1 MKISN
6 NALNFLLAQY
16 RAIFKRAYVKGIAS
30 AVLLTAGLAAG
41 QAQAASLDITN
52 FQLPQSGQTAAI
64 TGDAAATGDYSNGNA
79 EFTNIAISSG
89 SGDIWN
95 GDVTIESGTAGNQNG
110 NNYIVSQSEIN
121 ITGDGSLTIDI
132 QDEAAVSTQGLLIAG
147 YGDKL
152 DLDIGAISVLNG
164 TLNITDN
171 GAASNSGSVTVAA
184 DTITVGSE
192 ADGTTAFLKL
202 TSSVADQGVTLGRVA
217 DTANGV
223 TASEISVLG
232 GGMLT
237 MQGSGSSG
245 ATVQGAS
252 LRLATG
258 AVMLTNLGENN
269 VVKTDDFTVEN
280 GAFKVISGSAAVGET
295 FQGHTATVQSGGN
308 FLVGQSGTWTIA
320 DTTDKTTDGDEIT
333 THVTFEAGSNVQV
346 DGNIIVSGGLLTI
359 ESGAGLHATTAP
371 NSNLSGSIVVA
382 EKGTGQGLEIDSSV
396 LKSFL
401 TAKDTYR
408 DITTGE
414 SGAYILAEQDYEDAA
429 GSVVLKNGRLTFS
442 DQSVVLSDFAFKSGD
457 GASGS
462 AGAIVLSGSNVIS
475 GNDISIAHKLTEDGK
490 ANGIALSGVT
500 LHVSPKGV
508 LTLGDGTDTGLTQLS
523 GSGVTKLTIRDG
535 LNVNVKNNGFFTF
548 DGASESVSFV
558 NSDPNWTAEV
568 NGNLE
573 FTSSQRTPVKGQWV
587 FNDDVKLTNIGEAH
601 NTLHIGPWN
610 GGANPDSGDKFA
622 YDTNVAFEGQIINNA
637 ANGGYVGILAQT
649 NGLDGVE
656 TTVDFT
662 QATLKSPNGNA
673 GGLLS
678 FQAYD
683 NAVMKFAGNQ
693 FDQILSSSKTNGSGD
708 DADGFSLLAG
718 RGGTIEITTPVTG
731 EYDFGKFHAKQ
742 AGQDDGKYYE
752 QQVTFD
758 GAGVL
763 DINGDL
769 GLYTGN
775 KNDDS
780 VSGAALNIGE
790 GTIKA
795 KQISLTN
802 YHVTDDKTNT
812 YEAVTLKSGTLAVS
826 QGLTVNRSDTL
837 NVGAA
842 AGDKA
847 NIVLE
852 SDTLTGTGTLAVEK
866 DVNLNG
872 EGSIKVVQGAW
883 STTANIYTKDSGSL
897 VLQNTTEGY
906 DAEEL
911 ADNTYG
917 ASFVGKNFKAE
928 GTGTAISAGAGT
940 KATFDTM
947 QLADTADVVLSD
959 GHLLVN
965 GANVT
970 LGENERPAD
979 NPAYVN
985 PDANKT
991 STTAGIDFG
1000 TADITVTGA
1009 QGVMEFGELATSKL
1023 LSFSG
1028 DQAVLT
1034 RDGIDEANFHVSDF
1048 GQLKFNFAENTE
1060 LNTAKISS
1068 LINAVGVGDK
1078 NGTGY
1083 INLGNTDLGLNFK
1096 NQENGTTTIAWSDLE
1111 DYVNVIGSAATSEKL
1126 MSAQVT
1132 DIAYTDKVK
1141 GHYGALS
1148 VVTTNNSLALNGPTS
1163 LHNAAAFG
1171 NNFAVNQNTGEL
1183 IALRLE
1189 NGADLNL
1196 ANGGNVGAIEG
1207 GFDNDVIISNDA
1219 DVAGPTTTTVAGG
1232 ITRVDLLQVGSAN
1245 DLVVQ
1250 GNVEA
1255 LELDVQGTLTNAA
1268 TANSLVSTNNLQV
1281 AAPATLTTNNLTLGH
1296 VNGAQ
1301 NNGTSEV
1308 LGTVTVSDT
1317 VTLQDGTL
1325 ALYGGSVST
1334 NDLVLDDGSS
1344 IRVGYEPLSTT
1355 TADDPN
1361 SDYDETKSYSG
1372 VFEATGTVE
1381 LNDGYLFVDP
1391 AYGEDTAL
1399 ISLNQFKDAD
1409 TNQHTN
1415 IGTMDGSAFVGANS
1429 ALAVGSESADF
1440 LRSKIARFQTN
1451 GSLSGEEDGVG
1462 AVMYVG
1468 NSFTLKQGHGIILT
1482 AQSLED
1488 FIDYY
1493 NTNDG
1498 VSANTFAP
1506 GTTEPKLA
1514 DTIYL
1519 GANTLVMM
1527 DAGALERANTS
1538 NTTVTPVISFGA
1550 TTAGTIV
1557 ADGGDILVDGQV
1569 RAGTYQ
1575 LVESGTAIEY
1585 IDGTAYAEVTD
1596 STAAHY
1602 DDNINVATDNEFLK
1616 GVLGANGQ
1624 VELGVDLANAHSIM
1638 SGASD
1643 PVVTTLIVYAQGY
1656 NGTRDADLSDGDQTD
1671 YLYDGYVQTG
1681 VDQTTGD
1688 PIYSKNRDYGNYFL
1702 DQVIST
1708 GNGASAEAVARMA
1721 VYGGAPQAAL
1731 KAGQSSTDAIAA
1743 RFGIGSALSNL
1754 TVAGNTQGAA
1764 LWLAPVYKTSSSD
1777 GFDAQGVEYGVDV
1790 DLYGVALGADYTLAN
1805 GMTFGA
1811 MFNVG
1816 SGEVDGD
1823 EAGSSVSNDFDYYGF
1838 GAYAGYTLG
1847 QFSVVGDISYT
1858 VADNEV
1864 EASTAFDRL
1873 GAQMDST
1880 NLSVGVT
1887 GKYELSFNGVNV
1899 TPHVGL
1905 RYSNIDLDDYTI
1917 DGEEVVASADSDKL
1931 NLFSIPVGV
1940 TIAKEFK
1947 GESWTVAPSFDL
1959 TLTGQFGDDEFDGSV
1974 SWAGVSNLNTDTTTE
1989 VIDNFTYGATL
2000 GVEAQSV
2007 GGVALGINVGY
2018 TGSSNVDEFG
2028 VNANA
2033 RFTF

>member
-41 QAQAASLDITN
+41 QAQAASLTITD
-52 FQLPQSGQTAAI
+52 LPDSGDTVTI
-64 TGDAAATGDYSNGNA
+64 NGDANATAPNYQY
-79 EFTNIAISSG
+79 IQLSG
-89 SGDIWN
+89 SASDFN
-95 GDVTIESGTAGNQNG
+95 GTVDVTAGYATSGENVIIGSGAET
-110 NNYIVSQSEIN
+110 N
-121 ITGDGSLTIDI
+121 ITGT
-132 QDEAAVSTQGLLIAG
+132 
-147 YGDKL
+147 
-152 DLDIGAISVLNG
+152 G
-164 TLNITDN
+164 TLNISIN
-171 GAASNSGSVTVAA
+171 NANSGQGVLVLGDGSGSSLSIGAINVTEGALKMSSSGTNGSGAVTVAA
-184 DTITVGSE
+184 GSINI
-192 ADGTTAFLKL
+192 GTEGASAPQAWVSL
-202 TSSVADQGVTLGRVA
+202 SDSGSDAGVTLGRVA
-217 DTANGV
+217 SGSITG
-223 TASEISVLG
+223 SEISVLG
-232 GGMLT
+232 GGLLT

-245 ATVQGAS
+245 AEVVGNS
-252 LRLATG
+252 LRIATG
-258 AVMLTNLGENN
+258 GAMLTDTGSVNKVLVDN
-269 VVKTDDFTVEN
+269 FTIEN
-280 GAFKVISGSAAVGET
+280 GAFKVISGSGEVKET

-308 FLVGQSGTWTIA
+308 FLVGSQGTWTIA
-320 DTTDKTTDGDEIT
+320 DTTDKVDDKEIT
-333 THVTFEAGSNVQV
+333 TQVTFENGSNVQV
-346 DGNIIVSGGLLTI
+346 DGQIVVSGGLLTI
-359 ESGAGLHATTAP
+359 ESGAGLHATTAAGTG
-371 NSNLSGSIVVA
+371 LSGSIVVA
-382 EKGTGQGLEIDSSV
+382 EKGTNQGLEIDSSV

-401 TAKDTYR
+401 TAKDTYH
-408 DITTGE
+408 DIKTDA
-414 SGAYILAEQDYEDAA
+414 SGAYITAESGSEDAA
-429 GSVVLKNGRLTFS
+429 GSVVLKDGRLTFS
-442 DQSVVLSDFAFKSGD
+442 DQTQVELSNFGFVSGD
-457 GASGS
+457 GTSGS
-462 AGAIVLSGSNVIS
+462 AGAIVLSGSNVIG
-475 GNDISIAHKLTEDGK
+475 GNDISIAHKLTQDGK
-490 ANGIALSGVT
+490 ANGTAVTGVT
-500 LHVSPKGV
+500 LHVSPNGI
-508 LTLGDGTDTGLTQLS
+508 LTLGDGTATGLTQLS
-523 GSGVTKLTIRDG
+523 GSGVTQLTIRDG
-535 LNVNVKNNGFFTF
+535 LNVNVANNGFFKV
-548 DGASESVSFV
+548 DLGSEKVQFT
-558 NSDPNWTAEV
+558 NSDTTWTSQV

-573 FTSSQRTPVKGQWV
+573 FTAPRTFIKGKWD
-587 FNDDVKLTNIGEAH
+587 FNDDVKLSQITGGQPALIIGH
-601 NTLHIGPWN
+601 DITQS
-610 GGANPDSGDKFA
+610 AN
-622 YDTNVAFEGQIINNA
+622 YDTSVTFKGQIINGTQ
-637 ANGGYVGILAQT
+637 NGGYSGITASAAS
-649 NGLDGVE
+649 NAE
-656 TTVDFT
+656 TVVDLT
-662 QATLKSPNGNA
+662 QATLRSDTDQA
-673 GGLLS
+673 GMIGIGAS
-678 FQAYD
+678 KG
-683 NAVMKFAGNQ
+683 AVIKINGNQ
-693 FDQILSSSKTNGSGD
+693 FSQILNSAKGNGTVEGAEGFALGASTTSG
-708 DADGFSLLAG
+708 SAG
-718 RGGTIEITTPVTG
+718 VIEVTTPVTG
-731 EYDFGKFHAKQ
+731 EYDFSEFQSKPA
-742 AGQDDGKYYE
+742 DGNGSNYE
-752 QQVTFD
+752 NKMTFD
-758 GAGVL
+758 NGGIL

-775 KNDDS
+775 KEDGKAD
-780 VSGAALNIGE
+780 GTPLNIGV

-795 KQISLTN
+795 NQISLTN
-802 YHVTDDKTNT
+802 YQVTDEKKGT

-826 QGLTVNRSDTL
+826 QGLTVKLSDTL
-837 NVGAA
+837 NVGSGSTDVAS
-842 AGDKA
+842 
-847 NIVLE
+847 IVLE

-897 VLQNTTEGY
+897 VLENTTEGY

-917 ASFVGKNFKAE
+917 ASFVGKNFNSN
-928 GTGTAISAGAGT
+928 TAGVAIEAHDGT

-947 QLADTADVVLSD
+947 QLADGSDVELTN

-970 LGENERPAD
+970 VAEGDKKTDKPF
-979 NPAYVN
+979 YVN
-985 PDANKT
+985 LDANNT
-991 STTAGIDFG
+991 STTAGIAFG
-1000 TADITVTGA
+1000 DADIFVKGA

-1023 LSFSG
+1023 LSLSG
-1028 DQAVLT
+1028 DTFTLVKG
-1034 RDGIDEANFHVSDF
+1034 GIDNANFHVDDF
-1048 GQLKFNFAENTE
+1048 GQLKFNFAENTK
-1060 LNTAKISS
+1060 LNTKQISS
-1068 LINAVGVGDK
+1068 LVNAVKVGDK
-1078 NGTGY
+1078 NDTGY
-1083 INLGNTDLGLNFK
+1083 INLGNADLGLNFK
-1096 NQENGTTTIAWSDLE
+1096 DQENGTTTIAWSDLE

-1219 DVAGPTTTTVAGG
+1219 DVAGPTTTTVDGG
-1232 ITRVDLLQVGSAN
+1232 ITRVDLLQVGGAN
-1245 DLVVQ
+1245 DLVVK

-1255 LELDVQGTLTNAA
+1255 LELDVQGTFTNAA

-1281 AAPATLTTNNLTLGH
+1281 AAPASLTTNNLTLGH
-1296 VNGAQ
+1296 VNSVQ
-1301 NNGTSEV
+1301 NGITSEV

-1317 VTLQDGTL
+1317 VTLNDAEL

-1344 IRVGYEPLSTT
+1344 IRVGYEPASDI
-1355 TADDPN
+1355 TADVEGT
-1361 SDYDETKSYSG
+1361 DYDETKSYSG
-1372 VFEATGTVE
+1372 VFEAKGTVE

-1391 AYGEDTAL
+1391 AYGEETAL

-1451 GSLSGEEDGVG
+1451 GSLSGEEDGIG

-1468 NSFTLKQGHGIILT
+1468 NSFTLKQGHGIIMT

-1493 NTNDG
+1493 NTNNAAGATD
-1498 VSANTFAP
+1498 FAV

-1519 GANTLVMM
+1519 GANTVVMM

-1538 NTTVTPVISFGA
+1538 NATVTPIITFGA

-1557 ADGGDILVDGQV
+1557 ADGGDVLVDGQV

-1575 LVESGTAIEY
+1575 LVEAGTAIEY
-1585 IDGTAYAEVTD
+1585 IDGTAYSVVTD

-1602 DDNINVATDNEFLK
+1602 EDNINVATDNEFLK

-1643 PVVTTLIVYAQGY
+1643 PVVTTLIAYAQGY
-1656 NGTRDADLSDGDQTD
+1656 NGTKDTDLSDGDQTD

-1681 VDQTTGD
+1681 VDQTTGE
-1688 PIYSKNRDYGNYFL
+1688 PIYDQNRDYGNYFL

-1708 GNGASAEAVARMA
+1708 GNGAAAEAVARMA

-1805 GMTFGA
+1805 GLTFGA

-1847 QFSVVGDISYT
+1847 QFSVVGDVSYT

-1864 EASTAFDRL
+1864 EANTAFDRL

-1899 TPHVGL
+1899 TPHIGL
-1905 RYSNIDLDDYTI
+1905 RFSNIDLDDYTI

-1959 TLTGQFGDDEFDGSV
+1959 TLTGQFGDDEFEGSV
-1974 SWAGVSNLNTDTTTE
+1974 SWTGVSNLNTDTTTE

-2007 GGVALGINVGY
+2007 GGIALGINVGY

>member
-1 MKISN
+1 MNHCAMLSTAN
-6 NALNFLLAQY
+6 
-16 RAIFKRAYVKGIAS
+16 S
-30 AVLLTAGLAAG
+30 AVSELT
-41 QAQAASLDITN
+41 
-52 FQLPQSGQTAAI
+52 P
-64 TGDAAATGDYSNGNA
+64 
-79 EFTNIAISSG
+79 
-89 SGDIWN
+89 
-95 GDVTIESGTAGNQNG
+95 
-110 NNYIVSQSEIN
+110 
-121 ITGDGSLTIDI
+121 
-132 QDEAAVSTQGLLIAG
+132 
-147 YGDKL
+147 
-152 DLDIGAISVLNG
+152 
-164 TLNITDN
+164 
-171 GAASNSGSVTVAA
+171 
-184 DTITVGSE
+184 
-192 ADGTTAFLKL
+192 
-202 TSSVADQGVTLGRVA
+202 R
-217 DTANGV
+217 
-223 TASEISVLG
+223 
-232 GGMLT
+232 
-237 MQGSGSSG
+237 
-245 ATVQGAS
+245 
-252 LRLATG
+252 
-258 AVMLTNLGENN
+258 
-269 VVKTDDFTVEN
+269 
-280 GAFKVISGSAAVGET
+280 
-295 FQGHTATVQSGGN
+295 
-308 FLVGQSGTWTIA
+308 
-320 DTTDKTTDGDEIT
+320 
-333 THVTFEAGSNVQV
+333 
-346 DGNIIVSGGLLTI
+346 
-359 ESGAGLHATTAP
+359 
-371 NSNLSGSIVVA
+371 
-382 EKGTGQGLEIDSSV
+382 
-396 LKSFL
+396 
-401 TAKDTYR
+401 
-408 DITTGE
+408 
-414 SGAYILAEQDYEDAA
+414 
-429 GSVVLKNGRLTFS
+429 
-442 DQSVVLSDFAFKSGD
+442 
-457 GASGS
+457 
-462 AGAIVLSGSNVIS
+462 
-475 GNDISIAHKLTEDGK
+475 
-490 ANGIALSGVT
+490 
-500 LHVSPKGV
+500 
-508 LTLGDGTDTGLTQLS
+508 
-523 GSGVTKLTIRDG
+523 
-535 LNVNVKNNGFFTF
+535 
-548 DGASESVSFV
+548 
-558 NSDPNWTAEV
+558 
-568 NGNLE
+568 
-573 FTSSQRTPVKGQWV
+573 
-587 FNDDVKLTNIGEAH
+587 
-601 NTLHIGPWN
+601 
-610 GGANPDSGDKFA
+610 
-622 YDTNVAFEGQIINNA
+622 
-637 ANGGYVGILAQT
+637 
-649 NGLDGVE
+649 
-656 TTVDFT
+656 
-662 QATLKSPNGNA
+662 
-673 GGLLS
+673 
-678 FQAYD
+678 
-683 NAVMKFAGNQ
+683 
-693 FDQILSSSKTNGSGD
+693 
-708 DADGFSLLAG
+708 FSLL
-718 RGGTIEITTPVTG
+718 
-731 EYDFGKFHAKQ
+731 
-742 AGQDDGKYYE
+742 
-752 QQVTFD
+752 
-758 GAGVL
+758 L
-763 DINGDL
+763 
-769 GLYTGN
+769 
-775 KNDDS
+775 
-780 VSGAALNIGE
+780 
-790 GTIKA
+790 
-795 KQISLTN
+795 
-802 YHVTDDKTNT
+802 
-812 YEAVTLKSGTLAVS
+812 
-826 QGLTVNRSDTL
+826 
-837 NVGAA
+837 
-842 AGDKA
+842 
-847 NIVLE
+847 
-852 SDTLTGTGTLAVEK
+852 
-866 DVNLNG
+866 
-872 EGSIKVVQGAW
+872 
-883 STTANIYTKDSGSL
+883 
-897 VLQNTTEGY
+897 
-906 DAEEL
+906 
-911 ADNTYG
+911 
-917 ASFVGKNFKAE
+917 
-928 GTGTAISAGAGT
+928 
-940 KATFDTM
+940 
-947 QLADTADVVLSD
+947 
-959 GHLLVN
+959 HLR
-965 GANVT
+965 A
-970 LGENERPAD
+970 
-979 NPAYVN
+979 
-985 PDANKT
+985 
-991 STTAGIDFG
+991 
-1000 TADITVTGA
+1000 
-1009 QGVMEFGELATSKL
+1009 
-1023 LSFSG
+1023 
-1028 DQAVLT
+1028 
-1034 RDGIDEANFHVSDF
+1034 
-1048 GQLKFNFAENTE
+1048 
-1060 LNTAKISS
+1060 
-1068 LINAVGVGDK
+1068 
-1078 NGTGY
+1078 
-1083 INLGNTDLGLNFK
+1083 
-1096 NQENGTTTIAWSDLE
+1096 
-1111 DYVNVIGSAATSEKL
+1111 
-1126 MSAQVT
+1126 
-1132 DIAYTDKVK
+1132 
-1141 GHYGALS
+1141 
-1148 VVTTNNSLALNGPTS
+1148 
-1163 LHNAAAFG
+1163 
-1171 NNFAVNQNTGEL
+1171 
-1183 IALRLE
+1183 
-1189 NGADLNL
+1189 
-1196 ANGGNVGAIEG
+1196 
-1207 GFDNDVIISNDA
+1207 
-1219 DVAGPTTTTVAGG
+1219 TTTVAGG

-1344 IRVGYEPLSTT
+1344 IRVGYEPASTT
-1355 TADDPN
+1355 TADVESTDF
-1361 SDYDETKSYSG
+1361 DETKSYSG
-1372 VFEATGTVE
+1372 VFEAKGTVE

-1538 NTTVTPVISFGA
+1538 NASVTPVITFGA

-1569 RAGTYQ
+1569 RAGKYQ

-1585 IDGTAYAEVTD
+1585 IDGTAYAEVSN

-1602 DDNINVATDNEFLK
+1602 EDNINVATDNEFLK

-1643 PVVTTLIVYAQGY
+1643 PVVTTLIAYAQGY
-1656 NGTRDADLSDGDQTD
+1656 NGTKDADLSDGDQTD

-1681 VDQTTGD
+1681 VDQTTGE
-1688 PIYSKNRDYGNYFL
+1688 PIYSQNHDYGNYFL

-1708 GNGASAEAVARMA
+1708 GNGAAAEAVARMA

-1805 GMTFGA
+1805 GLTFGA

-1905 RYSNIDLDDYTI
+1905 RFSNIDLDDYTI

-1959 TLTGQFGDDEFDGSV
+1959 TLTGQFGDDEFEGSV

-2007 GGVALGINVGY
+2007 GGIALGINVGY

>member
-41 QAQAASLDITN
+41 QAQAAILDTSALPDTN
-52 FQLPQSGQTAAI
+52 ETATI
-64 TGDAAATGDYSNGNA
+64 TGSDQDVAPEYQFIQLSGTSAAFNG
-79 EFTNIAISSG
+79 TV
-89 SGDIWN
+89 
-95 GDVTIESGTAGNQNG
+95 DVTAGYATSGENVIIGN
-110 NNYIVSQSEIN
+110 SSAETS
-121 ITGDGSLTIDI
+121 ITGT
-132 QDEAAVSTQGLLIAG
+132 
-147 YGDKL
+147 
-152 DLDIGAISVLNG
+152 G
-164 TLNITDN
+164 TLNISIDN
-171 GAASNSGSVTVAA
+171 ANVGQGVLVVGDGSGSSLNIGAINVNEGALKLSSSGSNGSGTVTVAA
-184 DTITVGSE
+184 GTINIGTEGATAPQAWVSLSDSGSN
-192 ADGTTAFLKL
+192 A
-202 TSSVADQGVTLGRVA
+202 GVTLGRVA

-232 GGMLT
+232 GGLLT

-245 ATVQGAS
+245 AEVVGNS
-252 LRLATG
+252 LRIATG
-258 AVMLTNLGENN
+258 GAMLTDTGSVNKVL
-269 VVKTDDFTVEN
+269 VDDFTIEN
-280 GAFKVISGSAAVGET
+280 GAFKVISGTDTVSET

-308 FLVGQSGTWTIA
+308 FLVGQSGTWTID
-320 DTTDKTTDGDEIT
+320 DTTEKDDDGKDIT
-333 THVTFEAGSNVQV
+333 TQVTFKNGSNVQI
-346 DGNIIVSGGLLTI
+346 DGNIVVSGGLLTI
-359 ESGAGLHATTAP
+359 ESGAGLHATTAAG
-371 NSNLSGSIVVA
+371 NGLSGSIVVA
-382 EKGTGQGLEIDSSV
+382 EKGTNQGLEIDSSV

-401 TAKDTYR
+401 TAKDTYH
-408 DITTGE
+408 DITTDA
-414 SGAYILAEQDYEDAA
+414 SGAYITAESGSEDVA
-429 GSVVLKNGRLTFS
+429 GSVVLKDGRLTFS
-442 DQSVVLSDFAFKSGD
+442 DQTQVELSNFFFASGD
-457 GASGS
+457 GTSGS
-462 AGAIVLSGSNVIS
+462 ANTIVVSGSGSVI
-475 GNDISIAHKLTEDGK
+475 GGHDISIAK
-490 ANGIALSGVT
+490 ALKKAKDTDSDITG
-500 LHVSPKGV
+500 LHVTTDF
-508 LTLGDGTDTGLTQLS
+508 LTLGDGTDTGLTKLS
-523 GSGVTKLTIRDG
+523 DSKVTKFTIRDG

-548 DGASESVSFV
+548 DGAVEGVSFI

-573 FTSSQRTPVKGQWV
+573 FTSSQRTPIKGQWV
-587 FNDDVKLTNIGEAH
+587 FNDDVKLTNTGDAN
-601 NTLHIGPWN
+601 NTLNIGPWN
-610 GGANPDSGDKFA
+610 GNGTPANADKISYNTDVVFK
-622 YDTNVAFEGQIINNA
+622 GQIINNA

-649 NGLDGVE
+649 NGLEGVE

-662 QATLKSPNGNA
+662 QATLSSPNA
-673 GGLLS
+673 DSAGLLS
-678 FQAYD
+678 LQAYD
-683 NAVMKFAGNQ
+683 DAVMKFNGNQ
-693 FDQILSSSKTNGSGD
+693 FSQILSSSKTNGSGD

-718 RGGTIEITTPVTG
+718 RGGTIEITSPVTG
-731 EYDFGKFHAKQ
+731 EYDFAKFHAKQ
-742 AGQDDGKYYE
+742 SGQTDGKYYK

-769 GLYTGN
+769 GLYTGD
-775 KNDDS
+775 KNNAQT
-780 VSGAALNIGE
+780 SGAALNIGE

-795 KQISLTN
+795 NQISLTN
-802 YHVTDDKTNT
+802 YHVTDDDPKT
-812 YEAVTLKSGTLAVS
+812 YEAITLKSGTLAVS
-826 QGLTVNRSDTL
+826 QGLTVKLSDTL
-837 NVGAA
+837 NVGSGGTDVAS
-842 AGDKA
+842 
-847 NIVLE
+847 IVLE

-872 EGSIKVVQGAW
+872 SGSIKVVQGAW
-883 STTANIYTKDSGSL
+883 STTANIYTKDNAKL

-906 DAEEL
+906 DADEL
-911 ADNTYG
+911 AENAYG
-917 ASFVGKNFKAE
+917 ASFVGKNFNSN
-928 GTGTAISAGAGT
+928 TAGVAIEAHDGT

-947 QLADTADVVLSD
+947 QLADSSRVELTN

-970 LGENERPAD
+970 LGEGERPAD

-1000 TADITVTGA
+1000 TATIEVTGA

-1028 DQAVLT
+1028 DTAVLT
-1034 RDGIDEANFHVSDF
+1034 KGGIDDANFDVSDF

-1068 LINAVGVGDK
+1068 LITAVGVGDK

-1083 INLGNTDLGLNFK
+1083 INLGNADLGLNFK
-1096 NQENGTTTIAWSDLE
+1096 DHENGTTTIAWGDLE

-1207 GFDNDVIISNDA
+1207 GFDNNVIISNDA
-1219 DVAGPTTTTVAGG
+1219 NVAGPTTTTVAGG

-1268 TANSLVSTNNLQV
+1268 TANSLVSTNDLQV

-1301 NNGTSEV
+1301 NTGTSEV

-1344 IRVGYEPLSTT
+1344 IRVGYEPASDI
-1355 TADDPN
+1355 TADIEGT
-1361 SDYDETKSYSG
+1361 DYDETKSYSG
-1372 VFEATGTVE
+1372 VFEAKGTVE

-1468 NSFTLKQGHGIILT
+1468 NSFTLKQGHGIIMT

-1488 FIDYY
+1488 FIEYY

-1519 GANTLVMM
+1519 GENTLVMM

-1538 NTTVTPVISFGA
+1538 NATVTPVITFGA

-1575 LVESGTAIEY
+1575 LVEAGTAIEY
-1585 IDGTAYAEVTD
+1585 IDGNTYAEVTD

-1602 DDNINVATDNEFLK
+1602 EDNINVATDNEFLK

-1643 PVVTTLIVYAQGY
+1643 PVVTTLIAYAQGY
-1656 NGTRDADLSDGDQTD
+1656 NGTKDADLSDGDQTD

-1681 VDQTTGD
+1681 VDSTTGE
-1688 PIYSKNRDYGNYFL
+1688 PIYSQNHDYGNYFL

-1708 GNGASAEAVARMA
+1708 GNGAAAEAVARMA

-1899 TPHVGL
+1899 TPHIGL
-1905 RYSNIDLDDYTI
+1905 RFSNIDLDDYTI

-1959 TLTGQFGDDEFDGSV
+1959 TLTGQFGDDEFEGSV

-2007 GGVALGINVGY
+2007 GGIALGINVGY

>member
-41 QAQAASLDITN
+41 QAQAANLNSVDL
-52 FQLPQSGQTAAI
+52 LPTQSGDKVTI
-64 TGDAAATGDYSNGNA
+64 TGDADATAPEEYQYIQIKGTDTKDDFNG
-79 EFTNIAISSG
+79 TL
-89 SGDIWN
+89 
-95 GDVTIESGTAGNQNG
+95 T
-110 NNYIVSQSEIN
+110 
-121 ITGDGSLTIDI
+121 ITGGVADGNKNVIMASGGEITIKG
-132 QDEAAVSTQGLLIAG
+132 T
-147 YGDKL
+147 
-152 DLDIGAISVLNG
+152 G
-164 TLNITDN
+164 TLNIDLASSVTDADLTKNALIIRGN
-171 GAASNSGSVTVAA
+171 GSNVNIDIGQVNVDRGTLQMSDTNGSNSGTVTLAA
-184 DTITVGSE
+184 DHITIGNGTDNLE
-192 ADGTTAFLKL
+192 AYLFVNSATDD
-202 TSSVADQGVTLGRVA
+202 VGVTLGREVGE
-217 DTANGV
+217 DDKSGSVITVNNGGKL
-223 TASEISVLG
+223 I
-232 GGMLT
+232 
-237 MQGSGSSG
+237 MQGSGTSG
-245 ATVQGAS
+245 ATIQGAS
-252 LRLATG
+252 LTLNDG
-258 AVMLTNLGENN
+258 AVMLTDVGENN
-269 VVKTDDFTVEN
+269 IVKTDDFTVES
-280 GAFKVISGSAAVGET
+280 GAFKVISGAAAVGET
-295 FQGHTATVQSGGN
+295 FQGKTASVESGGN
-308 FLVGQSGTWTIA
+308 FLVGTSGTWTI
-320 DTTDKTTDGDEIT
+320 DERTEGSTTIRPD
-333 THVTFEAGSNVQV
+333 VTFKTGSNVQV
-346 DGNIIVSGGLLTI
+346 DGHIVVSGGLLTI
-359 ESGAGLHATTAP
+359 ESGAGLHATTAAGTG
-371 NSNLSGSIVVA
+371 LSGSIVVE
-382 EKGTGQGLEIDSSV
+382 EKGTNQGLEIDSSV

-401 TAKDTYR
+401 TAKDTYH
-408 DITTGE
+408 DITTD
-414 SGAYILAEQDYEDAA
+414 SGAYITAESGSQDVA
-429 GSVVLKNGRLTFS
+429 GSVVLKAGRLTFS
-442 DQSVVLSDFAFKSGD
+442 DQSVKLSQFAFKSGD
-457 GASGS
+457 GTSGD
-462 AGAIVLSGSNVIS
+462 AGVIMLSGSNVIG
-475 GNDISIAHKLTEDGK
+475 GNDISIAHKLTQDGT
-490 ANGIALSGVT
+490 ASGAALTGVT
-500 LHVSPKGV
+500 LHVSPNGI
-508 LTLGDGTDTGLTQLS
+508 LTLGDGTEDGLKELS
-523 GSGVTKLTIRDG
+523 GSGVTQLTIRDG
-535 LNVNVKNNGFFTF
+535 LNVNVANDGYFVMNGGEGKVKFT
-548 DGASESVSFV
+548 
-558 NSDPNWTAEV
+558 NSDPNWISEV

-573 FTSSQRTPVKGQWV
+573 FTSSQKTPIKGQWV
-587 FNDDVKLTNIGEAH
+587 FNDDVKINNEATPS
-601 NTLHIGPWN
+601 NTLTIGPWA
-610 GGANPDSGDKFA
+610 GSGDDHTNRDKA
-622 YDTNVAFEGQIINNA
+622 EYDTNVVFKGQIINGS

-649 NGLDGVE
+649 NGLPGVD

-662 QATLKSPNGNA
+662 QATLKSPNGNGA
-673 GGLLS
+673 GQLS

-693 FDQILSSSKTNGSGD
+693 FDQILNSSKTNATSD
-708 DADGFSLLAG
+708 DGDGFGLVAG
-718 RGGTIEITTPVTG
+718 RGGTIEITTPITG
-731 EYDFGKFHAKQ
+731 DYSFDKFGAKPADNDGSKFENHMIFDD
-742 AGQDDGKYYE
+742 AGI
-752 QQVTFD
+752 
-758 GAGVL
+758 L
-763 DINGDL
+763 SINGDL

-775 KNDDS
+775 KEDS
-780 VSGAALNIGE
+780 SVAGQALNIGE
-790 GTIKA
+790 GTIEA
-795 KQISLTN
+795 TQLTLTN
-802 YHVTDDKTNT
+802 YQVTDTKNGT

-826 QGLTVNRSDTL
+826 QGLTVKLSDTL
-837 NVGAA
+837 NVGSGSTDVAS
-842 AGDKA
+842 
-847 NIVLE
+847 IVLE
-852 SDTLTGTGTLAVEK
+852 SDTLTGTGTLAVKK
-866 DVNLNG
+866 DVNLSG
-872 EGSIKVVQGAW
+872 SGSIYVNQGAW
-883 STTANIYTKDSGSL
+883 STEANIYAKGTGGL
-897 VLQNTTEGY
+897 VLANSKVNADDLAEG
-906 DAEEL
+906 
-911 ADNTYG
+911 TYA

-947 QLADTADVVLSD
+947 QLAGTSRIALNN

-965 GANVT
+965 GANVA
-970 LGENERPAD
+970 LAEGETKTD

-985 PDANKT
+985 PDNATKT
-991 STTAGIDFG
+991 SKTAGIDFG
-1000 TADITVTGA
+1000 AADIYVTGA

-1023 LSFSG
+1023 LSLSG
-1028 DQAVLT
+1028 DTFTLVKG
-1034 RDGIDEANFHVSDF
+1034 GIDNANFQVDDF
-1048 GQLKFNFAENTE
+1048 GQLKFNFAENTK
-1060 LNTAKISS
+1060 LNTKQISS
-1068 LINAVGVGDK
+1068 LVNAVKVGDK
-1078 NGTGY
+1078 NDTGY
-1083 INLGNTDLGLNFK
+1083 INLGNADLGLNFK
-1096 NQENGTTTIAWSDLE
+1096 DQENGTTTIAWGDLE

-1219 DVAGPTTTTVAGG
+1219 DVAGPTTTTVSGG
-1232 ITRVDLLQVGSAN
+1232 ITRVDMLQVGSAN
-1245 DLVVQ
+1245 DLVVK

-1268 TANSLVSTNNLQV
+1268 TANSLVSTNDLQV

-1301 NNGTSEV
+1301 NTGTSEV

-1344 IRVGYEPLSTT
+1344 IRVGYEPASDI
-1355 TADDPN
+1355 TADIEGN
-1361 SDYDETKSYSG
+1361 DYDETKSYSG
-1372 VFEATGTVE
+1372 VFEAKGTVE

-1468 NSFTLKQGHGIILT
+1468 NSFTLKQGHGITLT
-1482 AQSLED
+1482 AQSVED
-1488 FIDYY
+1488 FEDYLA
-1493 NTNDG
+1493 TNNVAGFDP
-1498 VSANTFAP
+1498 S
-1506 GTTEPKLA
+1506 KLVA
-1514 DTIYL
+1514 ENTIYL
-1519 GANTLVMM
+1519 GENTLVMM

-1538 NTTVTPVISFGA
+1538 NTTVTPVITFGA

-1569 RAGTYQ
+1569 RAGKYQ
-1575 LVESGTAIEY
+1575 LVEAGTAIEY
-1585 IDGTAYAEVTD
+1585 IDGNTYAEVTD

-1602 DDNINVATDNEFLK
+1602 EDNINVATDNEFLK

-1643 PVVTTLIVYAQGY
+1643 PVVTTLIAYAQGY
-1656 NGTRDADLSDGDQTD
+1656 NGTKDADLSDGDQTD

-1681 VDQTTGD
+1681 VDQTTGE
-1688 PIYSKNRDYGNYFL
+1688 PIYSQNLDYGNYFL

-1708 GNGASAEAVARMA
+1708 GNGSAAEAVARMA

-1805 GMTFGA
+1805 GLTFGA

-1838 GAYAGYTLG
+1838 GAYAGYTFG

-1905 RYSNIDLDDYTI
+1905 RFSNIDLDDYTI

-1959 TLTGQFGDDEFDGSV
+1959 TLTGQFGDDEFEGSV

-2007 GGVALGINVGY
+2007 GGIALGINVGY

>member
-41 QAQAASLDITN
+41 QTQAAMLDTSALPDTNETATITGDDRDVAPEYQ
-52 FQLPQSGQTAAI
+52 FIQLSGTSAAFNGTVDVTAGYAQSGQNAIIGDSSAETSI
-64 TGDAAATGDYSNGNA
+64 TGT
-79 EFTNIAISSG
+79 
-89 SGDIWN
+89 
-95 GDVTIESGTAGNQNG
+95 
-110 NNYIVSQSEIN
+110 
-121 ITGDGSLTIDI
+121 
-132 QDEAAVSTQGLLIAG
+132 
-147 YGDKL
+147 
-152 DLDIGAISVLNG
+152 G
-164 TLNITDN
+164 TLNISIDN
-171 GAASNSGSVTVAA
+171 ANEGQGVLVVGDGSGSALNIGAINVNEGALKLVSSGTNGSGTVTVAA
-184 DTITVGSE
+184 GTINIGTEGATAPQAWVSLSDSGADT
-192 ADGTTAFLKL
+192 
-202 TSSVADQGVTLGRVA
+202 GVTLGRVA

-232 GGMLT
+232 GGLLT

-252 LRLATG
+252 LRIATG
-258 AVMLTNLGENN
+258 GVMLTDTGSVNKVL
-269 VVKTDDFTVEN
+269 VDDFTIEN
-280 GAFKVISGSAAVGET
+280 GAFKVISGTDTVSET

-308 FLVGQSGTWTIA
+308 FLVGQSGTWTID
-320 DTTDKTTDGDEIT
+320 DTTEKDDDGKDIT
-333 THVTFEAGSNVQV
+333 TQVTFKNGSNVQI
-346 DGNIIVSGGLLTI
+346 DGNIVVSGGLLTI
-359 ESGAGLHATTAP
+359 ESGAGLHATTAAGTG
-371 NSNLSGSIVVA
+371 LSGTITVA
-382 EKGTGQGLEIDSSV
+382 EKATGQGLEIDSSV

-401 TAKDTYR
+401 TAKDTYH
-408 DITTGE
+408 DITTDA
-414 SGAYILAEQDYEDAA
+414 SGAYITAESGSEDVA
-429 GSVVLKNGRLTFS
+429 GSVVLKAGRLTFS
-442 DQSVVLSDFAFKSGD
+442 DQSVELSNFGFVSGD
-457 GASGS
+457 GTSGS
-462 AGAIVLSGSNVIS
+462 TGAIVLSGSNVIG
-475 GNDISIAHKLTEDGK
+475 GNDISIAHKLTENGK
-490 ANGIALSGVT
+490 ADGTALSGVT
-500 LHVSPKGV
+500 LHVSPDGI

-548 DGASESVSFV
+548 DGAVEGVSFI

-568 NGNLE
+568 NGNIE
-573 FTSSQRTPVKGQWV
+573 FTSSQRTPIKGQWV
-587 FNDDVKLTNIGEAH
+587 FNDDVKLTNTSDAN
-601 NTLHIGPWN
+601 NTLNIGPWN
-610 GGANPDSGDKFA
+610 GNGTPANADKIT
-622 YDTNVAFEGQIINNA
+622 YDTDVVFKGQIINNS

-649 NGLDGVE
+649 NGLEGVE

-662 QATLKSPNGNA
+662 QATLSSPNA
-673 GGLLS
+673 DSAGLLS
-678 FQAYD
+678 LQAYD
-683 NAVMKFAGNQ
+683 DAVMKFNGNQ
-693 FDQILSSSKTNGSGD
+693 FSQILSSSKTNGSGD

-718 RGGTIEITTPVTG
+718 RGGTIEITSPVTG
-731 EYDFGKFHAKQ
+731 EYDFAKFHAKQ
-742 AGQDDGKYYE
+742 SGQTDGKYYE

-795 KQISLTN
+795 NQISLTN
-802 YHVTDDKTNT
+802 YHVTDDDPKT

-826 QGLTVNRSDTL
+826 QGLTVKLSDTL
-837 NVGAA
+837 NVGSGSTDVAS
-842 AGDKA
+842 
-847 NIVLE
+847 IVLE

-866 DVNLNG
+866 DVNING

-897 VLQNTTEGY
+897 VLENTTDGY
-906 DAEEL
+906 DADEL
-911 ADNTYG
+911 AANTYG
-917 ASFVGKNFKAE
+917 ASFVGKNFNSN
-928 GTGTAISAGAGT
+928 TAGVAIEAHAGT

-947 QLADTADVVLSD
+947 QLADGSDVELTN

-965 GANVT
+965 GANVA
-970 LGENERPAD
+970 LAEGETKTD

-991 STTAGIDFG
+991 STTAGIAFG
-1000 TADITVTGA
+1000 DADIFVKGA

-1023 LSFSG
+1023 LSLSG
-1028 DQAVLT
+1028 DTFTLVKG
-1034 RDGIDEANFHVSDF
+1034 GIDDANFHVDDF
-1048 GQLKFNFAENTE
+1048 GQLKFNFAENTK
-1060 LNTAKISS
+1060 LNTKQISS
-1068 LINAVGVGDK
+1068 LVNAVKVGDK
-1078 NGTGY
+1078 NDTGY
-1083 INLGNTDLGLNFK
+1083 INLGNADLGLNFK
-1096 NQENGTTTIAWSDLE
+1096 DQENGTTTIAWDDLE

-1141 GHYGALS
+1141 GHYGSLS

-1219 DVAGPTTTTVAGG
+1219 DVAGPTTTTVDGG
-1232 ITRVDLLQVGSAN
+1232 ITRVDLLQVGGAN
-1245 DLVVQ
+1245 DLVVK

-1317 VTLQDGTL
+1317 VTLSDAAL
-1325 ALYGGSVST
+1325 KLYGGSVST

-1344 IRVGYEPLSTT
+1344 IRVGYEPASTI
-1355 TADDPN
+1355 TADVEGT
-1361 SDYDETKSYSG
+1361 DYDETKSYSG
-1372 VFEATGTVE
+1372 VFEAKGTVE

-1391 AYGEDTAL
+1391 AYGDDTAL

-1409 TNQHTN
+1409 TNQHTH

-1468 NSFTLKQGHGIILT
+1468 NSFTLKQGHGIIMT

-1493 NTNDG
+1493 NSNDG
-1498 VSANTFAP
+1498 VSANVFTPASAGNP

-1519 GANTLVMM
+1519 GANTVVMM
-1527 DAGALERANTS
+1527 DAGALKRANTS
-1538 NTTVTPVISFGA
+1538 NATVTPVISFGA

-1575 LVESGTAIEY
+1575 LVEAGTAIEY
-1585 IDGTAYAEVTD
+1585 IDGNTYAEVTD

-1602 DDNINVATDNEFLK
+1602 EDNINVATDNEFLK

-1643 PVVTTLIVYAQGY
+1643 PVVTTLIAYAQGY
-1656 NGTRDADLSDGDQTD
+1656 NGTKDTDLSDGDQTD

-1681 VDQTTGD
+1681 VDQTTGE
-1688 PIYSKNRDYGNYFL
+1688 PIYDQNRDYGNYFL

-1708 GNGASAEAVARMA
+1708 GNGAAAEAVARMA

-1805 GMTFGA
+1805 GLTFGA

-1864 EASTAFDRL
+1864 EAFTAFDRL

-1905 RYSNIDLDDYTI
+1905 RFSNIDLDDYTI

-1959 TLTGQFGDDEFDGSV
+1959 TLTGQFGDDEFEGSV

-2007 GGVALGINVGY
+2007 GGIALGINVGY

>member
-1 MKISN
+1 M
-6 NALNFLLAQY
+6 
-16 RAIFKRAYVKGIAS
+16 
-30 AVLLTAGLAAG
+30 
-41 QAQAASLDITN
+41 
-52 FQLPQSGQTAAI
+52 
-64 TGDAAATGDYSNGNA
+64 
-79 EFTNIAISSG
+79 
-89 SGDIWN
+89 
-95 GDVTIESGTAGNQNG
+95 
-110 NNYIVSQSEIN
+110 
-121 ITGDGSLTIDI
+121 
-132 QDEAAVSTQGLLIAG
+132 
-147 YGDKL
+147 
-152 DLDIGAISVLNG
+152 
-164 TLNITDN
+164 
-171 GAASNSGSVTVAA
+171 
-184 DTITVGSE
+184 
-192 ADGTTAFLKL
+192 
-202 TSSVADQGVTLGRVA
+202 
-217 DTANGV
+217 
-223 TASEISVLG
+223 
-232 GGMLT
+232 
-237 MQGSGSSG
+237 
-245 ATVQGAS
+245 
-252 LRLATG
+252 
-258 AVMLTNLGENN
+258 
-269 VVKTDDFTVEN
+269 
-280 GAFKVISGSAAVGET
+280 
-295 FQGHTATVQSGGN
+295 
-308 FLVGQSGTWTIA
+308 
-320 DTTDKTTDGDEIT
+320 
-333 THVTFEAGSNVQV
+333 
-346 DGNIIVSGGLLTI
+346 
-359 ESGAGLHATTAP
+359 
-371 NSNLSGSIVVA
+371 
-382 EKGTGQGLEIDSSV
+382 
-396 LKSFL
+396 
-401 TAKDTYR
+401 
-408 DITTGE
+408 
-414 SGAYILAEQDYEDAA
+414 
-429 GSVVLKNGRLTFS
+429 
-442 DQSVVLSDFAFKSGD
+442 
-457 GASGS
+457 
-462 AGAIVLSGSNVIS
+462 
-475 GNDISIAHKLTEDGK
+475 
-490 ANGIALSGVT
+490 
-500 LHVSPKGV
+500 
-508 LTLGDGTDTGLTQLS
+508 
-523 GSGVTKLTIRDG
+523 
-535 LNVNVKNNGFFTF
+535 
-548 DGASESVSFV
+548 
-558 NSDPNWTAEV
+558 
-568 NGNLE
+568 
-573 FTSSQRTPVKGQWV
+573 
-587 FNDDVKLTNIGEAH
+587 
-601 NTLHIGPWN
+601 
-610 GGANPDSGDKFA
+610 
-622 YDTNVAFEGQIINNA
+622 AFEGQIINGA

-649 NGLDGVE
+649 NGLEGVE

-662 QATLKSPNGNA
+662 QATLSSPNGNGA
-673 GGLLS
+673 GLLS

-683 NAVMKFAGNQ
+683 SAVMKFAGNQ
-693 FDQILSSSKTNGSGD
+693 FDQILSSSKTNATSD
-708 DADGFSLLAG
+708 AADGFGLLAG
-718 RGGTIEITTPVTG
+718 RGGTIEVTTPVTG
-731 EYDFGKFHAKQ
+731 DYSFAKFHAKDQ
-742 AGQDDGKYYE
+742 NSGDGKYFE
-752 QQVTFD
+752 NQMVFD
-758 GAGVL
+758 GAGIL

-769 GLYTGN
+769 GLYTGD
-775 KNDDS
+775 KNDPKAD
-780 VSGAALNIGE
+780 GKELDIGT

-795 KQISLTN
+795 NQISLTN
-802 YHVTDDKTNT
+802 YQVTDEKKGTH
-812 YEAVTLKSGTLAVS
+812 EAVTLKSGTLAVS
-826 QGLTVNRSDTL
+826 QGLTVKLSDTL

-872 EGSIKVVQGAW
+872 SGSIEVKQGAW
-883 STTANIYTKDSGSL
+883 STEANIYAKGTGGL
-897 VLQNTTEGY
+897 VLANANVNA
-906 DAEEL
+906 DDLAE
-911 ADNTYG
+911 NTYA

-928 GTGTAISAGAGT
+928 GTGTAISAAAGT

-947 QLADTADVVLSD
+947 QLADSSRVVLDD

-970 LGENERPAD
+970 LGEGERTSD

-985 PDANKT
+985 PDSATKT

-1000 TADITVTGA
+1000 TATLEVTGA

-1034 RDGIDEANFHVSDF
+1034 KDGIDDANFDVSDF

-1068 LINAVGVGDK
+1068 LVTAVGVGDK

-1083 INLGNTDLGLNFK
+1083 INLGNADLGLNFK
-1096 NQENGTTTIAWSDLE
+1096 DHENGTTTIAWADLE

-1141 GHYGALS
+1141 GHYGAMS

-1171 NNFAVNQNTGEL
+1171 NNFAVNQNTGAL
-1183 IALRLE
+1183 IDLRLE
-1189 NGADLNL
+1189 GGASLNL

-1207 GFDNDVIISNDA
+1207 TFDQDNDVIISNDA

-1232 ITRVDLLQVGSAN
+1232 ITQVNFLQVGGAN

-1255 LELDVQGTLTNAA
+1255 HELDVQGALTNAA

-1301 NNGTSEV
+1301 NVGTSEV

-1344 IRVGYEPLSTT
+1344 IRVGYEPASTT
-1355 TADDPN
+1355 TADVEGT
-1361 SDYDETKSYSG
+1361 DYDETKSYSG

-1468 NSFTLKQGHGIILT
+1468 NNFTLKQGHGIIMT

-1488 FIDYY
+1488 FIEYY

-1519 GANTLVMM
+1519 GENTLVMM

-1538 NTTVTPVISFGA
+1538 NSTVTPVISFGT

-1575 LVESGTAIEY
+1575 LVEAGTAIEY
-1585 IDGTAYAEVTD
+1585 IDGNTYAEVTD

-1602 DDNINVATDNEFLK
+1602 EDNINVATDNEFLK

-1643 PVVTTLIVYAQGY
+1643 PVVTTLIAYAQGY
-1656 NGTRDADLSDGDQTD
+1656 NGTKDADLSDGDQTD

-1681 VDQTTGD
+1681 VDQTTGE
-1688 PIYSKNRDYGNYFL
+1688 PIYSQNYDYGNYFL

-1708 GNGASAEAVARMA
+1708 GNGAAAEAVARMA

-1731 KAGQSSTDAIAA
+1731 KAGQSTTDAIAA

-1754 TVAGNTQGAA
+1754 TIAGNTQGAA

-1805 GMTFGA
+1805 GLTFGA

-1847 QFSVVGDISYT
+1847 QFSVVGDVSYT

-1864 EASTAFDRL
+1864 EASTAFDHL

-1887 GKYELSFNGVNV
+1887 GKYKLSFNGVNV

-1905 RYSNIDLDDYTI
+1905 RFSNIDLDDYTI

-1959 TLTGQFGDDEFDGSV
+1959 TLTGQFGDDEFEGSV

-2007 GGVALGINVGY
+2007 SGIALGINVGY

>member
-41 QAQAASLDITN
+41 QAQADNLTKDNLPDTN
-52 FQLPQSGQTAAI
+52 ETATIIGDPNATAPNYNFIQISGTAADFNGTVDVTAGYAQSGQNAI
-64 TGDAAATGDYSNGNA
+64 
-79 EFTNIAISSG
+79 IG
-89 SGDIWN
+89 SGAD
-95 GDVTIESGTAGNQNG
+95 A
-110 NNYIVSQSEIN
+110 N
-121 ITGDGSLTIDI
+121 ITG
-132 QDEAAVSTQGLLIAG
+132 
-147 YGDKL
+147 
-152 DLDIGAISVLNG
+152 NG
-164 TLNITDN
+164 TLNISISDANN
-171 GAASNSGSVTVAA
+171 GQGVLVLGDGKNATLNIGAINVNEGALKLVSSGSNGSGTVTVAA
-184 DTITVGSE
+184 GTINIGTEGATAPQAWVSLSDSGSDT
-192 ADGTTAFLKL
+192 
-202 TSSVADQGVTLGRVA
+202 GVTLGRVA

-232 GGMLT
+232 GGLLT

-252 LRLATG
+252 LRIATG
-258 AVMLTNLGENN
+258 GVMLTDTGSVNKVL
-269 VVKTDDFTVEN
+269 VDDFTVEN
-280 GAFKVISGSAAVGET
+280 GAFKVISGSDAVGET
-295 FQGHTATVQSGGN
+295 FQGKNASVESGGN
-308 FLVGQSGTWTIA
+308 FLVGTSGTWTI
-320 DTTDKTTDGDEIT
+320 DERTEGSTTIRPD
-333 THVTFEAGSNVQV
+333 VTFKTGSNVQV
-346 DGNIIVSGGLLTI
+346 DGQIVVSGGLLTI
-359 ESGAGLHATTAP
+359 ESGAGLYATAEGA
-371 NSNLSGSIVVA
+371 SGAGSIVVA
-382 EKGTGQGLEIDSSV
+382 TRGTGTGLEIDSAV
-396 LKSFL
+396 LSDFL
-401 TAKDTYR
+401 TSGDTYNV
-408 DITTGE
+408 ITKDASSNHVV
-414 SGAYILAEQDYEDAA
+414 SGTASDKA
-429 GSVVLKNGRLTFS
+429 GSILLSGGRLTFS
-442 DQSVVLSDFAFKSGD
+442 DQDQVELSDFHFVSGTE
-457 GASGS
+457 ASG
-462 AGAIVLSGSNVIS
+462 GVIVVSGTNAVV
-475 GNDISIAHKLTEDGK
+475 GGHDISIAKALTKDGEDPTDIG
-490 ANGIALSGVT
+490 G
-500 LHVSPKGV
+500 LHVTTDL

-535 LNVNVKNNGFFTF
+535 LNVNVANNGFFKV
-548 DGASESVSFV
+548 DLGSEKVQFT
-558 NSDPNWTAEV
+558 NSDTTWTSQV

-573 FTSSQRTPVKGQWV
+573 FTAPRTFIKGQWD
-587 FNDDVKLTNIGEAH
+587 FNDDVKLSQTGGQPALIIGH
-601 NTLHIGPWN
+601 DITLS
-610 GGANPDSGDKFA
+610 AN
-622 YDTNVAFEGQIINNA
+622 YDTYVTFKGQIINGTQ
-637 ANGGYVGILAQT
+637 NGGYSGITASAAS
-649 NGLDGVE
+649 NAE
-656 TTVDFT
+656 TVVDLT
-662 QATLKSPNGNA
+662 QATLRSDTDQA
-673 GGLLS
+673 GMIGIGAS
-678 FQAYD
+678 KG
-683 NAVMKFAGNQ
+683 AVIKINGNQ
-693 FDQILSSSKTNGSGD
+693 FSQILNSAKGNGTVEGAEGFALSASTTNGK
-708 DADGFSLLAG
+708 AG
-718 RGGTIEITTPVTG
+718 VIEVTTPVTG
-731 EYDFGKFHAKQ
+731 EYDFSEFQSKPA
-742 AGQDDGKYYE
+742 DGNGSNYE
-752 QQVTFD
+752 NKMTFD
-758 GAGVL
+758 NGGVL

-769 GLYTGN
+769 GLYTGDKEKPETAGN
-775 KNDDS
+775 P
-780 VSGAALNIGE
+780 LNIGA

-795 KQISLTN
+795 NQISLTN
-802 YHVTDDKTNT
+802 YHVTDEKTNT

-837 NVGAA
+837 NVGSGGTDVAS
-842 AGDKA
+842 
-847 NIVLE
+847 IVLE

-872 EGSIKVVQGAW
+872 EGSIEVHQGAW
-883 STTANIYTKDSGSL
+883 STTANIYAKGSSGL
-897 VLQNTTEGY
+897 VLANANVNA
-906 DAEEL
+906 DDL
-911 ADNTYG
+911 ADGTYA

-947 QLADTADVVLSD
+947 QLADGSDVVLSD

-970 LGENERPAD
+970 VAEGDKKTDKPY
-979 NPAYVN
+979 YVN
-985 PDANKT
+985 LDANNT
-991 STTAGIDFG
+991 STTAGIAFG
-1000 TADITVTGA
+1000 DADITVTGA

-1023 LSFSG
+1023 LSLSG
-1028 DQAVLT
+1028 DTFTLVKG
-1034 RDGIDEANFHVSDF
+1034 GIDNANFQVDDF
-1048 GQLKFNFAENTE
+1048 GQLKFNFAENTK
-1060 LNTAKISS
+1060 LNTKQISS
-1068 LINAVGVGDK
+1068 LVNAVKVGDK
-1078 NGTGY
+1078 NDTGY
-1083 INLGNTDLGLNFK
+1083 INLGNADLGLNFK
-1096 NQENGTTTIAWSDLE
+1096 DQENGTTTIAWSDLE

-1132 DIAYTDKVK
+1132 DIAYTNKVK
-1141 GHYGALS
+1141 GHYGSLS

-1171 NNFAVNQNTGEL
+1171 NNFAVNQNTGAL
-1183 IALRLE
+1183 IDLRLE
-1189 NGADLNL
+1189 GGASLNL

-1207 GFDNDVIISNDA
+1207 TFDQDNDVIISNDA

-1232 ITRVDLLQVGSAN
+1232 ITQVNFLQVGGAN

-1255 LELDVQGTLTNAA
+1255 HELDVQGALTNAA

-1301 NNGTSEV
+1301 NVGTSEV

-1344 IRVGYEPLSTT
+1344 IRVGYEPASTT
-1355 TADDPN
+1355 TADVEGT
-1361 SDYDETKSYSG
+1361 DYDETKSYSG

-1468 NSFTLKQGHGIILT
+1468 NNFTLKQGHGIIMT

-1488 FIDYY
+1488 FIEYY

-1519 GANTLVMM
+1519 GENTLVMM

-1538 NTTVTPVISFGA
+1538 NSTVTPVISFGT

-1575 LVESGTAIEY
+1575 LVEAGTAIEY
-1585 IDGTAYAEVTD
+1585 IDGNTYAEVTD

-1602 DDNINVATDNEFLK
+1602 EDNINVATDNEFLK

-1643 PVVTTLIVYAQGY
+1643 PVVTTLIAYAQGY
-1656 NGTRDADLSDGDQTD
+1656 NGTKDADLSDGDQTD

-1681 VDQTTGD
+1681 VDQTTGE
-1688 PIYSKNRDYGNYFL
+1688 PIYSQNYDYGNYFL

-1708 GNGASAEAVARMA
+1708 GNGAAAEAVARMA

-1731 KAGQSSTDAIAA
+1731 KAGQSTTDAIAA

-1754 TVAGNTQGAA
+1754 TIAGNTQGAA

-1805 GMTFGA
+1805 GLTFGA

-1847 QFSVVGDISYT
+1847 QFSVVGDVSYT

-1864 EASTAFDRL
+1864 EASTAFDHL

-1887 GKYELSFNGVNV
+1887 GKYKLSFNGVNV

-1905 RYSNIDLDDYTI
+1905 RFSNIDLDDYTI

-1959 TLTGQFGDDEFDGSV
+1959 TLTGQFGDDEFEGSV

-2007 GGVALGINVGY
+2007 SGIALGINVGY

>member
-41 QAQAASLDITN
+41 QAQADNLTNTNLPDTNETATIIGDPNATAPNYNFIQLSGSASDFNGTVDV
-52 FQLPQSGQTAAI
+52 TAGYAL
-64 TGDAAATGDYSNGNA
+64 
-79 EFTNIAISSG
+79 ESG
-89 SGDIWN
+89 SGSQNVIVGVDA
-95 GDVTIESGTAGNQNG
+95 SGT
-110 NNYIVSQSEIN
+110 S
-121 ITGDGSLTIDI
+121 ITGTGTLNISINNAELEGSGQGVLVLGNSGS
-132 QDEAAVSTQGLLIAG
+132 VS
-147 YGDKL
+147 
-152 DLDIGAISVLNG
+152 LDIGAINVNEGVLR
-164 TLNITDN
+164 L
-171 GAASNSGSVTVAA
+171 SSSGSSGSGTVTVAA
-184 DTITVGSE
+184 GTINVGTEGATGKQALLSLSDSGSD
-192 ADGTTAFLKL
+192 A
-202 TSSVADQGVTLGRVA
+202 GVTLGRVA
-217 DTANGV
+217 SGSITG
-223 TASEISVLG
+223 SEISVLG
-232 GGMLT
+232 GGQLT

-245 ATVQGAS
+245 ASIVGNS
-252 LRLATG
+252 LRIATG
-258 AVMLTNLGENN
+258 GAMLTDTGSANKVL
-269 VVKTDDFTVEN
+269 VDDFTIEN
-280 GAFKVISGSAAVGET
+280 GAFKVISGTDTVSET

-308 FLVGQSGTWTIA
+308 FLVGQSGTWTID
-320 DTTDKTTDGDEIT
+320 DTTEKDDDGKDIT
-333 THVTFEAGSNVQV
+333 TQVTFKNGSNVQI
-346 DGNIIVSGGLLTI
+346 DGNIVVSGGLLTI
-359 ESGAGLHATTAP
+359 ESGAGLHATTAAG
-371 NSNLSGSIVVA
+371 NGLSGSIVVA
-382 EKGTGQGLEIDSSV
+382 EKGTNQGLEIDSSV

-401 TAKDTYR
+401 TAKDTYH
-408 DITTGE
+408 DITTDA
-414 SGAYILAEQDYEDAA
+414 SGAYITAESGSEDVA
-429 GSVVLKNGRLTFS
+429 GSVVLKDGRLTFS
-442 DQSVVLSDFAFKSGD
+442 DQTQVELSNFFFASGD
-457 GASGS
+457 GTSGS
-462 AGAIVLSGSNVIS
+462 ANTIVVSGSGSVI
-475 GNDISIAHKLTEDGK
+475 GGHDISIAK
-490 ANGIALSGVT
+490 ALKKAKDTDSDITG
-500 LHVSPKGV
+500 LHVTTDL
-508 LTLGDGTDTGLTQLS
+508 LTLGDGTDTGLTALS
-523 GSGVTKLTIRDG
+523 DSKVTKLTIRDG
-535 LNVNVKNNGFFTF
+535 LNVNVKNNGFFKI
-548 DGASESVSFV
+548 DLASEKVQFT
-558 NSDPNWTAEV
+558 NSDTTSISQV
-568 NGNLE
+568 NGKLE
-573 FTSSQRTPVKGQWV
+573 FTAPRTMIKGQWN
-587 FNDDVKLTNIGEAH
+587 FNDDIKFSQVS
-601 NTLHIGPWN
+601 
-610 GGANPDSGDKFA
+610 GGQPAIIFGHDITQSSN
-622 YDTNVAFEGQIINNA
+622 YDTYVTLEGKIINGTS
-637 ANGGYVGILAQT
+637 NGGYSGFVSSAAK
-649 NGLDGVE
+649 NAS
-656 TTVDFT
+656 TVVDLT
-662 QATLKSPNGNA
+662 KATLRSDADQA
-673 GGLLS
+673 GMINIGAS
-678 FQAYD
+678 KG
-683 NAVMKFAGNQ
+683 AVVKINGNQ
-693 FDQILSSSKTNGSGD
+693 FSQILNSVKGNTTVEGAEGFALGASTTSGS
-708 DADGFSLLAG
+708 AG
-718 RGGTIEITTPVTG
+718 VIEVTTPVTG
-731 EYDFGKFHAKQ
+731 EYDFSEFQSKPA
-742 AGQDDGKYYE
+742 DGNGSNYE
-752 QQVTFD
+752 NKMTFD
-758 GAGVL
+758 NGGIL

-769 GLYTGN
+769 GLYTGD
-775 KNDDS
+775 KNNAETA
-780 VSGAALNIGE
+780 GQALDIGE

-802 YHVTDDKTNT
+802 YHVTDSKNNT

-826 QGLTVNRSDTL
+826 QGLTVKFSDTL
-837 NVGAA
+837 NVGSGSTDVAS
-842 AGDKA
+842 
-847 NIVLE
+847 IVLE

-883 STTANIYTKDSGSL
+883 STTANIYTKDNAKL

-911 ADNTYG
+911 AANTYG
-917 ASFVGKNFKAE
+917 ASFVGKNFNSN
-928 GTGTAISAGAGT
+928 TAGVAIEAHDGT

-947 QLADTADVVLSD
+947 QLADGSDVELTN

-970 LGENERPAD
+970 VAEGDKKTDKPF
-979 NPAYVN
+979 YVN
-985 PDANKT
+985 LDANNT
-991 STTAGIDFG
+991 STTAGIAFG
-1000 TADITVTGA
+1000 DADIFVKGA

-1023 LSFSG
+1023 LSLSG
-1028 DQAVLT
+1028 DTFTLVKG
-1034 RDGIDEANFHVSDF
+1034 GIDNANFHVDDF
-1048 GQLKFNFAENTE
+1048 GQLKFNFAENTK
-1060 LNTAKISS
+1060 LNTKQISS
-1068 LINAVGVGDK
+1068 LVNAVKVGDK
-1078 NGTGY
+1078 NDTGY
-1083 INLGNTDLGLNFK
+1083 INLGNADLGLNFK
-1096 NQENGTTTIAWSDLE
+1096 DQENGTTTIAWSDLE

-1219 DVAGPTTTTVAGG
+1219 DVAGPTTTTVDGG
-1232 ITRVDLLQVGSAN
+1232 ITRVDLLQVGGAN
-1245 DLVVQ
+1245 DLVVK

-1255 LELDVQGTLTNAA
+1255 LELDVQGTFTNAA

-1281 AAPATLTTNNLTLGH
+1281 AAPASLTTNNLTLGH
-1296 VNGAQ
+1296 VNSVQ
-1301 NNGTSEV
+1301 NGITSEV

-1317 VTLQDGTL
+1317 VTLNDAEL

-1344 IRVGYEPLSTT
+1344 IRVGYEPASDI
-1355 TADDPN
+1355 TADVEGT
-1361 SDYDETKSYSG
+1361 DYDETKSYSG
-1372 VFEATGTVE
+1372 VFEAKGTVE

-1391 AYGEDTAL
+1391 AYGDDTAL

-1468 NSFTLKQGHGIILT
+1468 NSFTLKQGHSIIMT
-1482 AQSLED
+1482 AQYLED
-1488 FIDYY
+1488 FIEYY
-1493 NTNDG
+1493 NTNNAAGATD
-1498 VSANTFAP
+1498 FAV
-1506 GTTEPKLA
+1506 TENEPKLA

-1519 GANTLVMM
+1519 GENTLVMM
-1527 DAGALERANTS
+1527 DAGALKRANTS

-1575 LVESGTAIEY
+1575 LVEAGTAIEY
-1585 IDGTAYAEVTD
+1585 IDGNTYAEVTD

-1602 DDNINVATDNEFLK
+1602 EDNINVATDNEFLK

-1643 PVVTTLIVYAQGY
+1643 PVVTTLIAYAQGY

-1681 VDQTTGD
+1681 VDQTTGE
-1688 PIYSKNRDYGNYFL
+1688 PIYSQNYDYGNYFL

-1708 GNGASAEAVARMA
+1708 GNGAAAEAVARMA

-1731 KAGQSSTDAIAA
+1731 KAGQSTTDAIAA

-1805 GMTFGA
+1805 GLTFGA

-1847 QFSVVGDISYT
+1847 QFSVVGDVSYT

-1864 EASTAFDRL
+1864 EANTAFDRL

-1905 RYSNIDLDDYTI
+1905 RYTNIDLDDYTI

-1959 TLTGQFGDDEFDGSV
+1959 TLIGQFGDDEFEGSV

-2007 GGVALGINVGY
+2007 GGIALGINVGY

>member
-41 QAQAASLDITN
+41 QAQAANELADVNNLPASGETVYIDGTATATEGHYNLINIVSGTSNSFNGELVIEKGSADGVSSGDN
-52 FQLPQSGQTAAI
+52 FIVGGI
-64 TGDAAATGDYSNGNA
+64 DAAAEIT
-79 EFTNIAISSG
+79 G
-89 SGDIWN
+89 SGR
-95 GDVTIESGTAGNQNG
+95 
-110 NNYIVSQSEIN
+110 
-121 ITGDGSLTIDI
+121 LTI
-132 QDEAAVSTQGLLIAG
+132 AVKGSNATDGLLIGGNSHTATVN
-147 YGDKL
+147 
-152 DLDIGAISVLNG
+152 IGAIDVQNGLLNV
-164 TLNITDN
+164 TDKA
-171 GAASNSGSVTVAA
+171 GGSGSVTVAA
-184 DTITVGSE
+184 DTINIGGSSTSSK
-192 ADGTTAFLKL
+192 AYLTL
-202 TSSVADQGVTLGRVA
+202 TSEGTNTSATLGRVA
-217 DTANGV
+217 DTQAGRSASQITVGESGV
-223 TASEISVLG
+223 
-232 GGMLT
+232 LT
-237 MQGSGSSG
+237 MKGSSTSG
-245 ATVQGAS
+245 ASILGAS
-252 LRLATG
+252 LNIAAG
-258 AVMLTNLGENN
+258 GVMLTDNGNANKVL
-269 VVKTDDFTVEN
+269 VDDFTVEN

-308 FLVGQSGTWTIA
+308 FLVGSQGTWTIS
-320 DTTDKTTDGDEIT
+320 DTPDTDKNNNNAPIT
-333 THVTFEAGSNVQV
+333 TQVTFEAGSNVQV
-346 DGNIIVSGGLLTI
+346 GGQIVVSGSLLTI
-359 ESGAGLHATTAP
+359 AQDAGLHATEPGA
-371 NSNLSGSIVVA
+371 SGAGVIEVKA
-382 EKGTGQGLEIDSSV
+382 RGTGTGLTIDKDV
-396 LKSFL
+396 LNSFL
-401 TAKDTYR
+401 TSGDAYFAIDKDA
-408 DITTGE
+408 
-414 SGAYILAEQDYEDAA
+414 SGNHTLAETATKDVA
-429 GSVVLKNGRLTFS
+429 GSIFLNQGRLTFS
-442 DQSVVLSDFAFKSGD
+442 DTDTVELSNFKFATGT
-457 GASGS
+457 SGS
-462 AGAIVLSGSNVIS
+462 AGTIVLQSGANTNVIA
-475 GNDISIAHKLTEDGK
+475 GQNISIAKSLNSAG
-490 ANGIALSGVT
+490 ASGNGTNLSGANLQVVT
-500 LHVSPKGV
+500 DGV
-508 LTLGDGTDTGLTQLS
+508 LTLGDGASGGLSKLSDTG
-523 GSGVTKLTIRDG
+523 VDMLTIRGG
-535 LNVNVKNNGFFTF
+535 LTVNVADNGIFTL
-548 DGASESVSFV
+548 DGPKGKVSFT
-558 NSDPNWTAEV
+558 NDDPNVTTEV
-568 NGNLE
+568 NGNIE
-573 FTSSQRTPVKGQWV
+573 ISSGGNYQVRGQWD
-587 FNDDVKLTNIGEAH
+587 FNDDVKLSQIKDGPAALIIGHEITKKSNY
-601 NTLHIGPWN
+601 NTYVTF
-610 GGANPDSGDKFA
+610 K
-622 YDTNVAFEGQIINNA
+622 GQIINGTQND
-637 ANGGYVGILAQT
+637 GYSGILGSAAS
-649 NGLDGVE
+649 NAS
-656 TTVDFT
+656 TVVDLT
-662 QATLKSPNGNA
+662 QATLRSEADLA
-673 GGLLS
+673 GMISISASDG
-678 FQAYD
+678 AKIKID
-683 NAVMKFAGNQ
+683 GNQ
-693 FDQILSSSKTNGSGD
+693 FSQILNSKKGNGDLDGAEGFALTASSSTGV
-708 DADGFSLLAG
+708 ADGV
-718 RGGTIEITTPVTG
+718 IEVTTPVTG
-731 EYDFGKFHAKQ
+731 EYDFSEFQSKPA
-742 AGQDDGKYYE
+742 DGTGSNYE
-752 QQVTFD
+752 NKMTFD
-758 GAGVL
+758 NGGIL

-769 GLYTGN
+769 GLYTG
-775 KNDDS
+775 KKIDPKE
-780 VSGAALNIGE
+780 SGDALDIGS

-795 KQISLTN
+795 NQISLTN
-802 YHVTDDKTNT
+802 YHVTDEKNGT

-826 QGLTVNRSDTL
+826 QGLTVKLSDTL
-837 NVGAA
+837 NVGSGSTDVAS
-842 AGDKA
+842 
-847 NIVLE
+847 IVLE
-852 SDTLTGTGTLAVEK
+852 SDTLTGTGTLAVE

-872 EGSIKVVQGAW
+872 KGSIEVHQGAW
-883 STTANIYTKDSGSL
+883 STEANIYVKGTGGL
-897 VLQNTTEGY
+897 VLANSKVNADDLAEG
-906 DAEEL
+906 
-911 ADNTYG
+911 TYA

-947 QLADTADVVLSD
+947 QLSGTSSIALNN

-970 LGENERPAD
+970 VAEGDKKTDKPY
-979 NPAYVN
+979 YVN
-985 PDANKT
+985 LDANNT
-991 STTAGIDFG
+991 STTAGIAFG
-1000 TADITVTGA
+1000 DADITVTGA

-1023 LSFSG
+1023 LSLSG
-1028 DQAVLT
+1028 DTFTLVKG
-1034 RDGIDEANFHVSDF
+1034 GIDNANFQVDDF
-1048 GQLKFNFAENTE
+1048 GQLKFNFAENTK
-1060 LNTAKISS
+1060 LNTKQISS
-1068 LINAVGVGDK
+1068 LVNAVKVGDK
-1078 NGTGY
+1078 NDTGY
-1083 INLGNTDLGLNFK
+1083 INLGNADLGLNFK
-1096 NQENGTTTIAWSDLE
+1096 DQENGTTTIAWGDLE

-1219 DVAGPTTTTVAGG
+1219 DVADPTTTTVAGG
-1232 ITRVDLLQVGSAN
+1232 ITRVYLLQVGGAN

-1344 IRVGYEPLSTT
+1344 IRVGYEPASDI
-1355 TADDPN
+1355 TADVEGT
-1361 SDYDETKSYSG
+1361 DYDETKSYSG
-1372 VFEATGTVE
+1372 VFEAKGTVE

-1468 NSFTLKQGHGIILT
+1468 NSFTLKQGHGITLT
-1482 AQSLED
+1482 AQSVED
-1488 FIDYY
+1488 FTDYLA
-1493 NTNDG
+1493 TNNVAGFDP
-1498 VSANTFAP
+1498 S
-1506 GTTEPKLA
+1506 KLVA
-1514 DTIYL
+1514 ENTIYL
-1519 GANTLVMM
+1519 GENTLVMM

-1538 NTTVTPVISFGA
+1538 NTTVTPVITFG
-1550 TTAGTIV
+1550 TTTTGTIV

-1575 LVESGTAIEY
+1575 LVEAGTAIEY
-1585 IDGTAYAEVTD
+1585 IDGNTYAEVTD

-1602 DDNINVATDNEFLK
+1602 EDNINVATDNEFLK

-1643 PVVTTLIVYAQGY
+1643 PVVDTLIAYAQGY
-1656 NGTRDADLSDGDQTD
+1656 NGTKDADLSDGDQTD
-1671 YLYDGYVQTG
+1671 YLYNGYEQTG
-1681 VDQTTGD
+1681 VDPNTNE
-1688 PIYSKNRDYGNYFL
+1688 PILSKKYNYDNYFL

-1708 GNGASAEAVARMA
+1708 GNGAAAEAVARMA

-1864 EASTAFDRL
+1864 EASTAFDHL

-1905 RYSNIDLDDYTI
+1905 RFSNIDLDDYTI

-1959 TLTGQFGDDEFDGSV
+1959 TLTGQFGDDEFEGSV

-2007 GGVALGINVGY
+2007 GGIALGINVGY